1 MTDALI
7 TDQEIAI
14 LCDVLEG
21 WGANLNADKRM
32 ARQHG
37 GYRQPRSG
45 NCFLACA
52 VHSSAISDGCFEVA
66 SSRAKLKTASELA

>member
-21 WGANLNADKRM
+21 WGANLNADKRKFLISLLQ
-32 ARQHG
+32 RDLS
-37 GYRQPRSG
+37 YRLTRSCLQ
-45 NCFLACA
+45 NTNLP
-52 VHSSAISDGCFEVA
+52 
-66 SSRAKLKTASELA
+66 AKLNNFWPSAALD